1 MDIKVTVSGPMFNGD
16 PARVLDKAIG
26 QVIIAVSKAGVNE
39 VKADLTPGH
48 GYQTGKFRKTISR
61 RKRGM
66 VGTIYS
72 KNTMISKWLEGGSSL
87 IKRKSS
93 FRGYGIWGPAT
104 QRTDRTAGEEA
115 RAIVAELVR
124 ELGGR

>member
-1 MDIKVTVSGPMFNGD
+1 MDIKVTVTGPMFNGD
-16 PARVLDKAIG
+16 PARVLSKAID

-39 VKADLTPGH
+39 VKAELSPGH
-48 GYQTGKFRKTISR
+48 GVQSGAFRKTISR
-61 RKRGM
+61 RKRGK
-66 VGTIYS
+66 VGTVYS

-87 IKRKSS
+87 IKRPTR

-115 RAIVAELVR
+115 RAITAELVR